1 MIVDE
6 KRVTDPGALALVRAA
21 IADIMLRLPL
31 IGLTYHGRAILV
43 IERLDIETMCTD
55 GRHVWYS
62 PKWVRSQALEWNVF
76 DLVHEWLHVFG
87 NDVRRSAGRVRPVWQ
102 TAIDMH
108 VVREASV
115 LLKHPWP
122 KNGVIPAPWSGD
134 LSKEAIYERLLK
146 IREDAQRKR
155 KEEQEK
161 AAAEAAA
168 SPLPPAPTPAPT
180 PGANAD
186 EDENEGGDD
195 ITSGPVPEHLGGDLE
210 LDSPHEPEEDAHD
223 AAEFYQQFSDDLQ
236 QAVTAIHQV
245 TKKSI
250 KDLYGPG
257 IESRL
262 QTITRGTLPWGRLV
276 RGRLLD
282 QLGGQT
288 ESWHPPKLKYWPHAV
303 LPNFR
308 SLREPVLVIGIDV
321 SASVSQHY
329 LNEFIANV
337 APAAARAK
345 KVVVV
350 VFDSKVR
357 EVHITKRPSLIMRDI
372 KFLMGD
378 HNYTDASGVF
388 DIADEHKASAI
399 VVETDGHVR
408 LPTREY
414 PETTWILNPGSQV
427 KMPWGQTHV
436 MEASW

>member
-6 KRVTDPGALALVRAA
+6 KRVSDPGALALVREA

-43 IERLDIETMCTD
+43 TERTDIETMCTD

-87 NDVRRSAGRVRPVWQ
+87 NDVRRSAGREPAVWQ

-108 VVREASV
+108 VVREASA
-115 LLKHPWP
+115 LLKRPWP
-122 KNGVIPAPWSGD
+122 KNGVIPASWSAD
-134 LSKEAIYERLLK
+134 LSKEAIYGRLLELQEAAK
-146 IREDAQRKR
+146 KAARE
-155 KEEQEK
+155 KEEK
-161 AAAEAAA
+161 AAAG
-168 SPLPPAPTPAPT
+168 PTNEPDEP
-180 PGANAD
+180 D
-186 EDENEGGDD
+186 EDRDG
-195 ITSGPVPEHLGGDLE
+195 SGPEDEAPERLGNDLR
-210 LDSPHEPEEDAHD
+210 LDSPQIPEENEHD
-223 AAEFYQQFSDDLQ
+223 AAEFHQQFADDLQ
-236 QAVTAIHQV
+236 QAVVAIHQV
-245 TKKSI
+245 SKKDI

-257 IESRL
+257 IQSRL
-262 QTITRGTLPWGRLV
+262 EAITRGTLPWGRLV

-282 QLGGQT
+282 QLGGQV
-288 ESWHPPKLKYWPHAV
+288 ESWQPPKLKYWPHAV

-308 SLREPVLVIGIDV
+308 SRAEPVLVLGIDV

-357 EVHITKRPSLIMRDI
+357 EVHVTKRPAMVMKNL
-372 KFLMGD
+372 KFLTGD
-378 HNYTDASGVF
+378 HSHTDASGVF
-388 DIADEHKASAI
+388 DLADEHKATAI
-399 VVETDGHVR
+399 VVETDGYVR
-408 LPTREY
+408 VPAREY
-414 PETTWILNPGSQV
+414 PQTTWVLNPGSSV
-427 KMPWGQTHV
+427 KMPWGVTHV